1 MLLGGGTT
9 VLNILSSWGW
19 QQRVAIPILTGFGVD
34 YFDPQSVRDHEDASI
49 KILSMRSRC
58 RVLLY
63 VIESDRHGAAEMIDC
78 ADAIS
83 RGERVSLAIVNV
95 REGDLLGSRLYEDS
109 RRDSESVSK
118 LTELEMNRAR
128 GYLASVASTWG
139 VRVYSTASDAVIDA
153 VRLLEESD
161 DSSSQRRGTSKK
173 NRKPFSGPLQELRR
187 WRKRQRRL
195 MKRKNKGN
203 KHGDVEL
210 VKGTLV

>member
-1 MLLGGGTT
+1 MDSFQSRRNVKKDSIVFLGGTNGG
-9 VLNILSSWGW
+9 SWGW
-19 QQRVAIPILTGFGVD
+19 QQRVAIPILSGFGVD
-34 YFDPQSVRDHEDASI
+34 HFDPQSVRDHEDASI
-49 KILSMRSRC
+49 KILSMRSRA

-153 VRLLEESD
+153 VCSVP
-161 DSSSQRRGTSKK
+161 SQINTSWYLTHNGLISKTH
-173 NRKPFSGPLQELRR
+173 
-187 WRKRQRRL
+187 
-195 MKRKNKGN
+195 
-203 KHGDVEL
+203 KHRYVF
-210 VKGTLV
+210 